1 MEKTIIEIL
10 QDLQIW
16 IEENCFRDE
25 TIIVIL
31 SKIQFEI
38 KKQRQM
44 LKENKNVKRL
54 ETRNKI

>member
-1 MEKTIIEIL
+1 MKEKSIIEIL

-44 LKENKNVKRL
+44 LKENKKCL
-54 ETRNKI
+54 KIGNKE

>member
-1 MEKTIIEIL
+1 MKEKSIIEIL

-44 LKENKNVKRL
+44 LKENKKC
-54 ETRNKI
+54 